1 MVCWKIWTWFRI
13 MKISVSSKSFEMHL
27 SFSFA
32 ASFCSSVSKSEK
44 LPQMKKSHESNVLR
58 SKAGFSA
65 QMISWVSAA
74 RSEKQILSLLRA
86 SSSCA
91 LERISRSG
99 AVYRKWCLSCPFA
112 CRCCT
117 IDHRGTVPPCS
128 QAICPCCIPPF
139 GLCFLGMKI

>member
-99 AVYRKWCLSCPFA
+99 AVNLLK
-112 CRCCT
+112 
-117 IDHRGTVPPCS
+117 S
-128 QAICPCCIPPF
+128 QAQIKRKVI
-139 GLCFLGMKI
+139 GRKRV

>member
-74 RSEKQILSLLRA
+74 RSEKQILSTQSQLIMCTR
-86 SSSCA
+86 
-91 LERISRSG
+91 ENISFRRSIQK
-99 AVYRKWCLSCPFA
+99 VVSELSICVSMPLVDVVPLTIVVQFHHVAKPFA
-112 CRCCT
+112 HAAYLRL
-117 IDHRGTVPPCS
+117 
-128 QAICPCCIPPF
+128 AF
-139 GLCFLGMKI
+139 AF

>member
-99 AVYRKWCLSCPFA
+99 AVKVVSL
-112 CRCCT
+112 
-117 IDHRGTVPPCS
+117 VE
-128 QAICPCCIPPF
+128 PPF
-139 GLCFLGMKI
+139 LFWFREKQEFAQPLRPFPREGERLWRIYIPVA